1 MGNYV
6 LKHHGVKGMKWGV
19 RKDEAALRAYKS
31 IGEESSKIG
40 SSAAN
45 IAGKGTGRKPPSKKM
60 KKELSEMSDQELRAR
75 INRLSMEQQYADL
88 NPSRTSRG
96 AARAK
101 TILEV
106 AGSVAAIGASA
117 AGIALAIM
125 QMKKG

>member
-6 LKHHGVKGMKWGV
+6 LVHHGVKGQKWGV
-19 RKDEAALRAYKS
+19 RRDRVKA
-31 IGEESSKIG
+31 IG
-40 SSAAN
+40 SIAKSSSEIANNAAN
-45 IAGKGTGRKPPSKKM
+45 IAGKGTGRKSPSKKM
-60 KKELSEMSDQELRAR
+60 KKELSEMSDQELRNR
-75 INRLSMEQQYADL
+75 INRLNMEQQYADL